1 MWIGKDGSD
10 RIGPLPWPLPS
21 PFHLSY
27 STIRW
32 PCVGVSRPVYSE
44 SGGHR
49 AAPGSRG
56 GMFEAAPAHSLL
68 SRQTQCWALAST
80 G

>member
-10 RIGPLPWPLPS
+10 RIGPLPLAFAVSLS
-21 PFHLSY
+21 PFLFNHSLAV
-27 STIRW
+27 RRR
-32 PCVGVSRPVYSE
+32 VRPVYSE
-44 SGGHR
+44 RRGHR

-68 SRQTQCWALAST
+68 SRQTQCWALASI